1 MAELNI
7 PKEHQSKFLYFI
19 NLDAQIKNKIF
30 KSLSTSSVGLTH
42 KQLVEHIHTNV
53 KDIEKDKILDII
65 TIYSNL
71 IKAKDSFGISL
82 QDFISKLEQALI
94 DTGDSKLHPNKL
106 ILADFENLLSSGKT
120 YANTAKVLDLMTENE
135 RTFLDA
141 KIYQDIRPNFDERG
155 KIIGSAII
163 HSLKLIVRENK
174 VNKEIY
180 LALDNNDINKLVEKL
195 KIAQE
200 NIKYIT
206 ENFANANFIEL

>member
-1 MAELNI
+1 M
-7 PKEHQSKFLYFI
+7 
-19 NLDAQIKNKIF
+19 
-30 KSLSTSSVGLTH
+30 
-42 KQLVEHIHTNV
+42 
-53 KDIEKDKILDII
+53 
-65 TIYSNL
+65 
-71 IKAKDSFGISL
+71 
-82 QDFISKLEQALI
+82 EQALI
-94 DTGDSKLHPNKL
+94 DTGDSKLHPNKS

-141 KIYQDIRPNFDERG
+141 KIYQDIRPNFDESG

-195 KIAQE
+195 TIAQE

>member
-1 MAELNI
+1 M
-7 PKEHQSKFLYFI
+7 
-19 NLDAQIKNKIF
+19 
-30 KSLSTSSVGLTH
+30 
-42 KQLVEHIHTNV
+42 
-53 KDIEKDKILDII
+53 
-65 TIYSNL
+65 
-71 IKAKDSFGISL
+71 
-82 QDFISKLEQALI
+82 EQALI
-94 DTGDSKLHPNKL
+94 DTGDSKLHPNKS

-195 KIAQE
+195 TIAQE